1 MGIPSSG
8 TSPKSHCT
16 LGTPQ
21 TLPHTPFALESGRRG
36 CKSEIWMLAPSCPT
50 VPIPTPSP
58 RAPISPNWTRCL
70 PSQRRFLT
78 PVTYP
83 IPGASPCPCWQSP
96 PPRPQSPSP
105 IPSAPSL
112 PQHCLVPD
120 QVFGCRLEALCQ
132 RENTTVPRFVR
143 LCVEAVE
150 ERGRYPGGAC
160 PPPQLAQSH
169 LLCLTPSLSP
179 GLDVDGIY
187 RINGNLSVIQKLRFA
202 VDQGEGMRG
211 HQGEGARGLCW
222 RTHTQTGG
230 RGPSIPVP
238 PTPQIPSHLCR
249 TSCDLGWALRLPRAA
264 VPR

>member
-21 TLPHTPFALESGRRG
+21 TLPHPPFALESGRRG
-36 CKSEIWMLAPSCPT
+36 CKSEIWMLVPSCPT
-50 VPIPTPSP
+50 VPTPSP
-58 RAPISPNWTRCL
+58 RAPNWTRCL

-83 IPGASPCPCWQSP
+83 IPGAPPCPCFSLIPCFP
-96 PPRPQSPSP
+96 PPRPQSPNP
-105 IPSAPSL
+105 IPSTPSL

-150 ERGRYPGGAC
+150 ERGRYPGGGT
-160 PPPQLAQSH
+160 PHPQLAQSH

-202 VDQGEGMRG
+202 VDQGEGIEG
-211 HQGEGARGLCW
+211 APAGQGQGGCAGEHTHGQGEGD
-222 RTHTQTGG
+222 H
-230 RGPSIPVP
+230 PSLSP
-238 PTPQIPSHLCR
+238 PTPQIPFDLCR
-249 TSCDLGWALRLPRAA
+249 TSCDLGRALRLPRAA